1 MNLNGQKSPRS
12 HPLTIEYPSWTEMS
26 WNQKKANVTDGKG
39 TEKRRFIQILG
50 QFWASF
56 VRKSSSS
63 RFWSQLL
70 PDNCEV
76 LKKPLSHGEDMMR
89 NGVGANLFTPVIFV
103 GTQTHCSP
111 YKKKATY
118 DHFLSQNK
126 NKERAFSTL
135 RKWSCHSS
143 EMMGVSFWLLVDFL
157 NYVSNSPQLCIK
169 LWCHWLGL

>member
-1 MNLNGQKSPRS
+1 
-12 HPLTIEYPSWTEMS
+12 MS
-26 WNQKKANVTDGKG
+26 RNQKKANVTDGKG

-118 DHFLSQNK
+118 DYFLSQNK
-126 NKERAFSTL
+126 NKENESIFHFEKVVMSFIWDDGGFFLAFSGLPKLRLKQSPTL
-135 RKWSCHSS
+135 YQI
-143 EMMGVSFWLLVDFL
+143 MVSLIRFISFF
-157 NYVSNSPQLCIK
+157 N
-169 LWCHWLGL
+169 LGERL

>member
-1 MNLNGQKSPRS
+1 MGRGQKNGDLSKS
-12 HPLTIEYPSWTEMS
+12 L
-26 WNQKKANVTDGKG
+26 V
-39 TEKRRFIQILG
+39 
-50 QFWASF
+50 SF
-56 VRKSSSS
+56 EHHLSERVAVAASSS

-126 NKERAFSTL
+126 NKERKSIFHFEKVVMSFIWDDGGFFLAFSGLPKL
-135 RKWSCHSS
+135 R
-143 EMMGVSFWLLVDFL
+143 
-157 NYVSNSPQLCIK
+157 VSNSPHLCIK

>member
-1 MNLNGQKSPRS
+1 MGRGQKNGDLSKS
-12 HPLTIEYPSWTEMS
+12 L
-26 WNQKKANVTDGKG
+26 V
-39 TEKRRFIQILG
+39 
-50 QFWASF
+50 SF
-56 VRKSSSS
+56 EHHLSERVAASSS

-103 GTQTHCSP
+103 GTHCSP
-111 YKKKATY
+111 CKKRLLMTIFSLRTKT
-118 DHFLSQNK
+118 K
-126 NKERAFSTL
+126 RERAFSTL

-157 NYVSNSPQLCIK
+157 NYVSNNPQLCIK
-169 LWCHWLGL
+169 LWCH

>member
-1 MNLNGQKSPRS
+1 MGRGQKNGDLSKSLVSFEHHLSER
-12 HPLTIEYPSWTEMS
+12 
-26 WNQKKANVTDGKG
+26 VTV
-39 TEKRRFIQILG
+39 
-50 QFWASF
+50 AA
-56 VRKSSSS
+56 SSS
-63 RFWSQLL
+63 RFWSLQLL

-103 GTQTHCSP
+103 GTHCSP

-157 NYVSNSPQLCIK
+157 NYVSQTVPNFVSNYGVID
-169 LWCHWLGL
+169 